1 MNRLRDLIYRLRSG
15 ESERQIA
22 HDVGLCR
29 TTVRK
34 YRDLAEAHGFLQPD
48 RPLLDEEAL
57 AAALGPGPQ
66 PPHLVS
72 TVEPYREIVQRLL
85 DQQVEMTAIYQRLH
99 EDHGYPGSYSAIR
112 RFVHQLAPKL
122 PDAVVRV
129 HTAPGEELQVD
140 FGSVGP
146 LFDPGAGHPRTAYV
160 FVATLCFSR
169 HQYAELVFDQ
179 KVPTWIALHRRAF
192 ESFGGVPV
200 RVVPDNLKAAVIQC
214 LVYDP
219 VLGEAYR
226 RMGLHYGFLI
236 SPTLPGMP
244 QHKGKV
250 ENGVHYVQR
259 NFMAGQ
265 EFVDLLVANQR
276 LKVWVKEV
284 AGTRTHGTTHQPPLQ
299 LFQDYERAA
308 LQPLAPEPFTLCEIK
323 PVTVHPDCHVQIA
336 GSYYSVPYRYV
347 RQVLEAYISERVVEV
362 YHGQQLVATHV
373 RSSRPG
379 EWHTRLDDY
388 PPDKAEYLKRTPDH
402 CRQLA
407 ARVGPATQQVV
418 TNLLNERPLDRLRA
432 VQAILRLQETVGPPR
447 LEAACAR
454 ALYFGEVSYRRIKGI
469 LNAALDRERLP
480 EAVAPPAVQP
490 AFVFARPASE
500 FFTPT
505 EEGTR

>member
-1 MNRLRDLIYRLRSG
+1 MNCLRDLIYRLRSG

-29 TTVRK
+29 MTVRK

-192 ESFGGVPV
+192 ESFERCARPGRARQSQGGGDPMPGV
-200 RVVPDNLKAAVIQC
+200 RPRTRRGLSPD
-214 LVYDP
+214 
-219 VLGEAYR
+219 G
-226 RMGLHYGFLI
+226 
-236 SPTLPGMP
+236 
-244 QHKGKV
+244 
-250 ENGVHYVQR
+250 
-259 NFMAGQ
+259 
-265 EFVDLLVANQR
+265 
-276 LKVWVKEV
+276 
-284 AGTRTHGTTHQPPLQ
+284 
-299 LFQDYERAA
+299 AA
-308 LQPLAPEPFTLCEIK
+308 LRLSDQPHPAGDASTL
-323 PVTVHPDCHVQIA
+323 
-336 GSYYSVPYRYV
+336 S
-347 RQVLEAYISERVVEV
+347 
-362 YHGQQLVATHV
+362 
-373 RSSRPG
+373 
-379 EWHTRLDDY
+379 
-388 PPDKAEYLKRTPDH
+388 
-402 CRQLA
+402 
-407 ARVGPATQQVV
+407 
-418 TNLLNERPLDRLRA
+418 
-432 VQAILRLQETVGPPR
+432 
-447 LEAACAR
+447 
-454 ALYFGEVSYRRIKGI
+454 RIK
-469 LNAALDRERLP
+469 EKP
-480 EAVAPPAVQP
+480 C
-490 AFVFARPASE
+490 
-500 FFTPT
+500 
-505 EEGTR
+505 